1 MTMQRRFRLMLVVLK
16 KELMDASRD
25 RRAIST
31 ILFSAVFTYLII
43 WLTHGLLYRW
53 PATRITDAQVEGALE
68 RLTLPLY
75 AALERAVMRI
85 GAARK
90 GGAGER
96 S

>member
-1 MTMQRRFRLMLVVLK
+1 MAAAYGLVLAFAAVIGVVRLAGGGHF
-16 KELMDASRD
+16 ASD
-25 RRAIST
+25 
-31 ILFSAVFTYLII
+31 ILFSGVFTYLII

-85 GAARK
+85 GAVRK